1 MNNHADL
8 DTLVEKL
15 SKKIEE
21 QVKETVY
28 VQTLH
33 KDKEVSG
40 LHREIR
46 DDIAN
51 LAEIVQE
58 MKTVVDN
65 HDDFIKETRDIIR
78 ASGIIK
84 KGIMWCIVF
93 IPTVAA
99 FVAGV
104 LYLDKIFNKHSI

>member
-1 MNNHADL
+1 MITHTEL
-8 DTLVEKL
+8 DTLVDKL

-33 KDKEVSG
+33 KDREVSD
-40 LHREIR
+40 LHKEIR
-46 DDIAN
+46 DDIRN
-51 LAEIVQE
+51 LAEVVHE
-58 MKTVVDN
+58 LKAVVDN

-78 ASGIIK
+78 ASGWVK
-84 KGIMWCIVF
+84 KAIMWCIVF

-104 LYLDKIFNKHSI
+104 LYLDKIFNSKTI